1 MLSRTPASAS
11 ERQRIMLRVYS
22 ALWMMRDGTAGRE
35 EWCDCADA
43 LNCVEELANM
53 GKAPMPERIVRAQA
67 HMAMAMENWQATGRM
82 TMQPEGVEIMQDIA
96 GRYDAALQRYS
107 RQTMAEAAAGVVL
120 RIAAGR
126 KAGVQV
132 IG

>member
-1 MLSRTPASAS
+1 VLSRTPASAA
-11 ERQRIMLRVYS
+11 ERRRIMLRVYS

-43 LNCVEELANM
+43 LNICEELANRS
-53 GKAPMPERIVRAQA
+53 KAPMPERIVRAQA
-67 HMAMAMENWQATGRM
+67 HMALAMENWHRTGRM
-82 TMQPEGVEIMQDIA
+82 TMQPEGVEIMQQIA
-96 GRYDAALQRYS
+96 GMYDEALARFS
-107 RQTMAEAAAGVVL
+107 RQTMAEAAAGVVM

-132 IG
+132 VE